1 MNQLALGVDLGGT
14 KIAYAL
20 LSQDGRVV
28 NRIVEPTRAE
38 EGYKAVIARMAAQIR
53 QIVDQPDYKV
63 VGIGIGAAGRTDSRQ
78 GIVLLASNL
87 KWQDVPLRQM
97 LVYSLGSEWQN
108 LIWVDKDTNAAVLGE
123 MYFGAGKGSNHLLY
137 VTVGTGIGGG
147 MVLEGNLYH
156 GVSEGASD
164 IGHLVLQSDGP
175 LCGCGKRG
183 CLEALA
189 SGPAIAHAAIKALQ
203 EGKQSSLGLLPTEQ
217 ITAQAVVEAARQG
230 DRLALNCL
238 ENAGKWLG
246 IVLAYYI
253 DINNPER
260 IIVGGGVGQAGDLLL
275 DSVRRTIA
283 SWAIPRN
290 VEAVQVLPAGLIT
303 DSGVIGA
310 ATLVWHHLQKG

>member
-1 MNQLALGVDLGGT
+1 MNQFALGVDLGGT

-53 QIVDQPDYKV
+53 QIVYQPDYKV

-175 LCGCGKRG
+175 ICGCGKRG

-203 EGKQSSLGLLPTEQ
+203 EGRQSSLGLLPTEQ

-246 IVLAYYI
+246 IALAYYI

>member
-1 MNQLALGVDLGGT
+1 MNQFVLGVDLGGT

-87 KWQDVPLRQM
+87 KWQDVPLRQI

-203 EGKQSSLGLLPTEQ
+203 EGRQSSLGLLPTEQ

-246 IVLAYYI
+246 IALAYYI